1 MLLDWVI
8 PFPLSSLYT
17 HTDQAQV
24 HTRDPLPRL
33 LWPGEQHLL
42 RNYVLQS
49 LQGSFHMC
57 GFSTLHLKFISLHIS
72 LAQLDVWHRKMRTLY
87 ASLWRSSPVFQ
98 LMSLSHGGSSELCLS
113 QTSELWSFGYVFP
126 LNRSSSVE
134 YTEYEQSERIK
145 SRQKSPFSLPNLKR
159 SLCCWQWV
167 SHWLEGHPQR
177 KVIYDLELETEN
189 GKQAWIT
196 WGSVAGTL

>member
-1 MLLDWVI
+1 MLLDWV
-8 PFPLSSLYT
+8 LSHFLCHLCALTQTRHRFTQETLSL
-17 HTDQAQV
+17 
-24 HTRDPLPRL
+24 
-33 LWPGEQHLL
+33 GFCG
-42 RNYVLQS
+42 
-49 LQGSFHMC
+49 QGSSISFVIMFYSLWEVVFTCAGSAH
-57 GFSTLHLKFISLHIS
+57 STWNLSLHIS

-126 LNRSSSVE
+126 LNRSSSIE

-177 KVIYDLELETEN
+177 KVIYDLELETES